1 MAYSLR
7 QTRSRLLRS
16 PIVAALFFLVFI
28 ITLASMPPVTADE
41 EKPPLPTDEDVRTA
55 YGVLMEWGTAYQKGD
70 YLQQWRLTDF
80 RIRHWHDRKRFKKWM
95 RRARKRDG
103 KLLSFK
109 VEKALPLYATQLPCT
124 EMGHCYRKDV
134 DVILFLIASQYE
146 KASPPQPE
154 YIVMAR
160 SKEGWRFGGGTF
172 PNRPMGETSLILD
185 RKDERRYEPSLEVM
199 K

>member
-1 MAYSLR
+1 MVYPSHFRSFPTLWHSVFAAMLLALLFSL
-7 QTRSRLLRS
+7 
-16 PIVAALFFLVFI
+16 AALI
-28 ITLASMPPVTADE
+28 PAAHADE
-41 EKPPLPTDEDVRTA
+41 EKPPLPTEADVHEA
-55 YGVLMEWGTAYQKGD
+55 YGVLMDWATSYQQGE

-109 VEKALPLYATQLPCT
+109 VDKALPLYATQLPCT

-134 DVILFLIASQYE
+134 DVILFLISSTYE

-160 SKEGWRFGGGTF
+160 SDEGWRFGGGTF

-185 RKDERRYEPSLEVM
+185 RKDERRYEPGFEIM